1 MIAPLTPLDFL
12 ARSAR
17 TWCDVEALVDGDRRF
32 TYAEFEDRVARQAGA
47 LVALGVQPG
56 DRVAVL
62 APNGAMALEAH
73 FAPMRIGAVL
83 VMLNTR
89 LAAGELA
96 WILQHCGAKVML
108 VDPALKHLA
117 ADTGVEHVIDDYE
130 ALLRGAR
137 GVPGVYPT
145 DENGLIAINYTSGTT
160 GFPKGVMFSHRGA
173 WVNSIGEITE
183 YGLDQ
188 RSVYLWT
195 LPMFH
200 CNGWCFTW
208 AVTA

>member
-17 TWCDVEALVDGDRRF
+17 TWRDVVAVVDGDRRF

-47 LVALGVQPG
+47 LVALCVLPG

-73 FAPMRIGAVL
+73 FAPMRIGAVV

-96 WILQHCGAKVML
+96 WILQHSGAKVLL
-108 VDPALKHLA
+108 VDPQTETSRSGFA
-117 ADTGVEHVIDDYE
+117 APCDRRLNW
-130 ALLRGAR
+130 A
-137 GVPGVYPT
+137 
-145 DENGLIAINYTSGTT
+145 
-160 GFPKGVMFSHRGA
+160 KGCCGGPDRV
-173 WVNSIGEITE
+173 
-183 YGLDQ
+183 
-188 RSVYLWT
+188 
-195 LPMFH
+195 
-200 CNGWCFTW
+200 
-208 AVTA
+208 